1 MEKEPERVIEEMFAE
16 AISRDIGKEK
26 KWVALVDGNK
36 TQLRLL
42 QKLAKKEEIKLTIVL
57 DLIHVIEYLWKAA
70 YVFHTPSS
78 QGAEDWV
85 SKQLLYILQ
94 GKSSSVARSMRS

>member
-1 MEKEPERVIEEMFAE
+1 MVLTM
-16 AISRDIGKEK
+16 DGKGVVMRQED
-26 KWVALVDGNK
+26 LREQTK
-36 TQLRLL
+36 T